1 MVFQTL
7 ANSNACTNYDNHP
20 VLGVFMYT
28 TEHKQN
34 YKQRNCM
41 NNLCIPH
48 RKTCNSKYTHK
59 TILKHNILYPYLSIK
74 SFARSLSDRAP
85 TSVFYEFQ
93 RPYSDNRY
101 TLVYFITL
109 CFFLETSLR
118 TERLRLGFPLRFSFI
133 LLPNFRSQ
141 HALSFTLPV

>member
-1 MVFQTL
+1 
-7 ANSNACTNYDNHP
+7 
-20 VLGVFMYT
+20 
-28 TEHKQN
+28 
-34 YKQRNCM
+34 M

-48 RKTCNSKYTHK
+48 RKTCNSKYTHT

-85 TSVFYEFQ
+85 TSVFFFVFQ
-93 RPYSDNRY
+93 WPYSHNRY

-118 TERLRLGFPLRFSFI
+118 TERLRLGFPLRFLSI
-133 LLPNFRSQ
+133 LLPNFVHSICCHLHFLFKKHVCCGTRYYQDVKEFGFQATRSIDYI
-141 HALSFTLPV
+141 